1 VKRGRNRDT
10 VLPSEQ
16 GFKKRLFNPFSE
28 VIKVKPVRRALFVIT
43 LLLLFACLVSAGTVS
58 YGNLTFHDVTTESE
72 LSSLVAE
79 HNGEYFFIFYH
90 SESCP
95 ACSYMKTQVFPTA
108 EAEKALRGLVLLSVD
123 VHRAR
128 SLTNLRYRI
137 YDPVIVI
144 QPDNAGYYRPKN
156 PGEEISVGIPGTP
169 TMVIFKAVNGT
180 MVLKGVAVGALS
192 PEGLTY
198 FVEKATEGEETQTAI
213 QSDDQKPP
221 SAQNVAETANEGSNL
236 SPAVLL
242 PIFSAGIL
250 SVFSPCVLPIIVGT
264 LSLTFARRKVEAII
278 AGMIV
283 SFALLGALVG
293 SLGSYAS
300 QIQGALYLIGG
311 IGFVIIGVS
320 FMSERFSARLERY
333 LSFSPAD
340 KMAGRKGLAYDLAL
354 GSALGATWL
363 GCIAPYVGFAVITA
377 ALSGDTL
384 SGVVV
389 MGTYGLGMGLTV
401 YLLTASKDLGEW
413 VNRKFLSNR
422 LSLKRGSKAK
432 WEIVLGAVLI
442 FLGLLMLTELTP
454 LKLWSSLFESLS
466 QL

>member
-1 VKRGRNRDT
+1 M
-10 VLPSEQ
+10 
-16 GFKKRLFNPFSE
+16 
-28 VIKVKPVRRALFVIT
+28 RRALFVIT
-43 LLLLFACLVSAGTVS
+43 LLLIFAGLVSAGTVS
-58 YGNLTFHDVTTESE
+58 YGSLTFHDITTESE
-72 LSSLVAE
+72 LNSLVAE
-79 HNGEYFFIFYH
+79 HNGEYFFIFYY

-95 ACSYMKTQVFPTA
+95 ACSYMKTQVFPTS

-128 SLTNLRYRI
+128 SITNLRYRV

-156 PGEEISVGIPGTP
+156 PGEEISVGVPGTP
-169 TMVIFKAVNGT
+169 TMVIFQAVNGT
-180 MVLKGVAVGALS
+180 MVLKGVAVGALN
-192 PEGLTY
+192 PEGLAY
-198 FVEKATEGEETQTAI
+198 FVEKAAGGATEIRAEETPNTTEE
-213 QSDDQKPP
+213 SREE
-221 SAQNVAETANEGSNL
+221 STRNL

-278 AGMIV
+278 AGMV
-283 SFALLGALVG
+283 ASFALLGALVG

-311 IGFVIIGVS
+311 IGFVIIGAS
-320 FMSERFSARLERY
+320 FISERFSARLERF

-340 KMAGRKGLAYDLAL
+340 RVSGKRGLAYDFAL

-384 SGVVV
+384 SGIIV

-422 LSLKRGSKAK
+422 LSLGGRGKAR

>member
-1 VKRGRNRDT
+1 MLV
-10 VLPSEQ
+10 VLS
-16 GFKKRLFNPFSE
+16 LFIPL
-28 VIKVKPVRRALFVIT
+28 A
-43 LLLLFACLVSAGTVS
+43 SAGTVK
-58 YGNLTFHDVTTESE
+58 YGNLLFHDVTTEKE
-72 LSSLVAE
+72 LQELVSS
-79 HNGEYFFIFYH
+79 NDGGYFFIFYH

-95 ACSYMKTQVFPTA
+95 ACSYMKTQVFPTS
-108 EAEKALRGLVLLSVD
+108 EAEKALRELVLISVD
-123 VHRAR
+123 VYKGR
-128 SLTNLRYRI
+128 SVTTLRYRV

-144 QPDNAGYYRPKN
+144 QPENAGYYKPKS
-156 PGEEISVGIPGTP
+156 PGEEISVGVPGTP
-169 TMVIFKAVNGT
+169 TIVIFKAVNGT
-180 MVLKGVAVGALS
+180 MVLRGVAVGALN
-192 PEGLTY
+192 PGGLAY
-198 FVEKATEGEETQTAI
+198 FLEKATEESSQTATPTGGTTRTADGY
-213 QSDDQKPP
+213 SEG
-221 SAQNVAETANEGSNL
+221 ETKNEAGSNL
-236 SPAVLL
+236 SLAVLL
-242 PIFSAGIL
+242 PIFSAGIV
-250 SVFSPCVLPIIVGT
+250 SVFSPCVLPVIVGT
-264 LSLTFARRKVEAII
+264 LSLTFARRNVEAII
-278 AGMIV
+278 AGMV
-283 SFALLGALVG
+283 ASFALLGALVG

-311 IGFVIIGVS
+311 IGFIVIGAS
-320 FMSERFSARLERY
+320 FVSERVSAKLKGLLR
-333 LSFSPAD
+333 FSPTDRIAP
-340 KMAGRKGLAYDLAL
+340 KRGTTYDFVL

-384 SGVVV
+384 SGIIV

-422 LSLKRGSKAK
+422 LSLGGRGKAR

>member
-1 VKRGRNRDT
+1 M
-10 VLPSEQ
+10 
-16 GFKKRLFNPFSE
+16 
-28 VIKVKPVRRALFVIT
+28 RRALLMLVV
-43 LLLLFACLVSAGTVS
+43 LSLFIPLASAGTVK
-58 YGNLTFHDVTTESE
+58 YGNLSFHDVTTEKE
-72 LSSLVAE
+72 LQELVSS
-79 HNGEYFFIFYH
+79 NDGEYFFVFYH

-95 ACSYMKTQVFPTA
+95 ACQYMKTNVFPTA
-108 EAEKALRGLVLLSVD
+108 TAEKALSGFLLVSVD
-123 VHRAR
+123 VYKGR
-128 SLTNLRYRI
+128 SITTLRYRI

-144 QPDNAGYYRPKN
+144 QPENAGYYKPKT
-156 PGEEISVGIPGTP
+156 PGEEISVGVPGTP
-169 TMVIFKAVNGT
+169 TMVVFKTVNGT
-180 MVLKGVAVGALS
+180 MVLKGVAVGALN
-192 PEGLTY
+192 PDGLAY
-198 FVEKATEGEETQTAI
+198 FLEKATEGEETQTAI

-221 SAQNVAETANEGSNL
+221 SAQDVSETANGGSNL
-236 SPAVLL
+236 SLAVLL
-242 PIFSAGIL
+242 PIFSAGIV
-250 SVFSPCVLPIIVGT
+250 SVFSPCVLPVIVGT

-278 AGMIV
+278 AGMV
-283 SFALLGALVG
+283 ASFALLGALVG

-311 IGFVIIGVS
+311 IGFVIIGAS
-320 FMSERFSARLERY
+320 FMSERFSARLERF

-340 KMAGRKGLAYDLAL
+340 RVSGKRGLAYDFAL

-384 SGVVV
+384 SGIIV

-413 VNRKFLSNR
+413 VNRKVLSNR
-422 LSLKRGSKAK
+422 LSLKRGAKAK
-432 WEIVLGAVLI
+432 WEIVLGAMLI
-442 FLGLLMLTELTP
+442 LLGLLMLTELTP

>member
-1 VKRGRNRDT
+1 MLV
-10 VLPSEQ
+10 VLS
-16 GFKKRLFNPFSE
+16 LFIPL
-28 VIKVKPVRRALFVIT
+28 A
-43 LLLLFACLVSAGTVS
+43 SAGTVK
-58 YGNLTFHDVTTESE
+58 YGNLSFHDVTTEKE
-72 LSSLVAE
+72 LQELVSS
-79 HNGEYFFIFYH
+79 NSGRYFFVFYH

-95 ACSYMKTQVFPTA
+95 ACQYMKRNVFPSE
-108 EAEKALRGLVLLSVD
+108 EAGKALDGLVLVSVD
-123 VHRAR
+123 VYRGR
-128 SLTNLRYRI
+128 SITTLRYRV

-156 PGEEISVGIPGTP
+156 PGEEISVGVPGTP
-169 TMVIFKAVNGT
+169 TMVIFQAVNGT
-180 MVLKGVAVGALS
+180 RVLKGVAVGALS
-192 PEGLTY
+192 PEGLTH

-221 SAQNVAETANEGSNL
+221 SAQDVSETANGGSNL
-236 SPAVLL
+236 SLAVLL
-242 PIFSAGIL
+242 PIFSAGIV
-250 SVFSPCVLPIIVGT
+250 SVFSPCVLPVIVGT

-311 IGFVIIGVS
+311 IGFIVVGMS
-320 FMSERFSARLERY
+320 FVSERFSSKLERY

-340 KMAGRKGLAYDLAL
+340 KMAGRKGLAYDFAL

-401 YLLTASKDLGEW
+401 YLLTASKDLGGW
-413 VNRKFLSNR
+413 VNRKVLSNR
-422 LSLKRGSKAK
+422 LSLKRGAKAK

-442 FLGLLMLTELTP
+442 ILGLLMLTELTP

-466 QL
+466 TL